1 MAFSE
6 RALQEPSDVV
16 ASDAP
21 AVDPSDRVPLDDA
34 IAAQSVL
41 CKTLS
46 TLSTTHAPDGG
57 YLHAVLAL
65 DRQAKSVEKALLAA
79 YVDGNAPSR
88 PLDSRYL
95 ISARLLSRSFVHAYE
110 RVLDGLKESAGDTP
124 RKVAAAVLVQLFR
137 HRRVE
142 FLLRSLRYKKRNS
155 EQWRQLHKVYR
166 FAQSRQLERET
177 PRGVAQHES
186 GERATLQQQF
196 VEILLMG
203 LLNTGQFSPREQVW
217 ATVWISRWSSLLA
230 LQPAQ
235 PGGAGHPERGGFTV
249 QLDGADGLMRTQP
262 NEAADLHLDTGPLVA
277 AIDDEIAA
285 IDAAPAEGNAQAWA
299 RPGGGV
305 VLLSKLRI
313 AFSPQPVHI
322 ARRGERTFL
331 ASSVDALSGFKPIV
345 QVVRDEA
352 RNAVSPAPA
361 SDAPS
366 GGTTLWF
373 RGPNSVM
380 PVTPPS
386 VSVPMASLRAPK
398 AWQVKDW
405 SDSGCRLRGRTSD
418 LNDVIPGTLLSIREH
433 HAEWIIAIVR
443 RLRRL
448 MVDHVEISLE
458 FIGRGPRFVK
468 LVQSSHRV
476 AAATDVA
483 HIGRKRFGALYL
495 PVSERSPTMPVKSL
509 IVPVAAFKPGQTM
522 KLASSTV
529 TYALRFN
536 KPFEEHADY
545 VWTTFT
551 LIEKLEPKHAAS
563 ARAH

>member
-6 RALQEPSDVV
+6 HALQESSDV
-16 ASDAP
+16 ASDATE
-21 AVDPSDRVPLDDA
+21 VEHSDRVPLDDA

-46 TLSTTHAPDGG
+46 MLGTTHAADGG
-57 YLHAVLAL
+57 YLHALLAL
-65 DRQAKSVEKALLAA
+65 DRQAKSVEKSLLSA
-79 YVDGNAPSR
+79 YVDGHAPSR

-110 RVLDGLKESAGDTP
+110 RLLDGLKESAGDTP

-155 EQWRQLHKVYR
+155 EQWRQLHRVYR
-166 FAQSRQLERET
+166 FAQDRQLERET

-196 VEILLMG
+196 IEILLMG

-230 LQPAQ
+230 LQPLQAE
-235 PGGAGHPERGGFTV
+235 GARHPDHGGFIV
-249 QLDGADGLMRTQP
+249 QLDGADGLLRMEP
-262 NEAADLHLDTGPLVA
+262 NEPADLHLDTGPLVA

-285 IDAAPAEGNAQAWA
+285 IDAAPADGNAQAWA
-299 RPGGGV
+299 RPGGGIA
-305 VLLSKLRI
+305 LLTKLRI
-313 AFSPQPVHI
+313 AFSPHPVHI

-352 RNAVSPAPA
+352 RNAVSAAPA
-361 SDAPS
+361 SDAQAS
-366 GGTTLWF
+366 GTTLWF
-373 RGPNSVM
+373 RGPQTIV
-380 PVTPPS
+380 PLTPPS
-386 VSVPMASLRAPK
+386 ESVSMASLRTPK

-405 SDSGCRLRGRTSD
+405 SDSGCRLRGRTGN
-418 LNDVIPGTLLSIREH
+418 LNDVIPGTLMSIREH

-468 LVQSSHRV
+468 LVQSSHRG
-476 AAATDVA
+476 AASADVA

-551 LIEKLEPKHAAS
+551 LIEKLEPKHAAP

>member
-6 RALQEPSDVV
+6 RALQESLDV
-16 ASDAP
+16 ASDAQEVE
-21 AVDPSDRVPLDDA
+21 ASDRVPLDDA
-34 IAAQSVL
+34 IAAQGVL

-46 TLSTTHAPDGG
+46 TLSATHAPDSG

-65 DRQAKSVEKALLAA
+65 DRQARSVERALLTA
-79 YVDGNAPSR
+79 YVEGNTPSH
-88 PLDSRYL
+88 PLDPRYL

-110 RVLDGLKESAGDTP
+110 RLLDAVKDSASDIP
-124 RKVAAAVLVQLFR
+124 RKVTAAVLVQLFR

-155 EQWRQLHKVYR
+155 EQWRQLHRVYR
-166 FAQSRQLERET
+166 FAQTHQLEREA
-177 PRGVAQHES
+177 PRGVARHES

-196 VEILLMG
+196 IEILLMG

-217 ATVWISRWSSLLA
+217 ATAWISRWSSLLA
-230 LQPAQ
+230 LQPLQAD
-235 PGGAGHPERGGFTV
+235 GDTRPEDGGFRV
-249 QLDGADGLMRTQP
+249 QLDGAEGLMRVRP
-262 NEAADLHLDTGPLVA
+262 DEAADLRLDTGPLVA
-277 AIDDEIAA
+277 AIDDEIAE
-285 IDAAPAEGNAQAWA
+285 IDAAPAEDNAQAWA
-299 RPGGGV
+299 RPGGGIA
-305 VLLSKLRI
+305 LLSKLRL
-313 AFSPQPVHI
+313 AFSPHPVHI
-322 ARRGERTFL
+322 TRRGERTFL
-331 ASSVDALSGFKPIV
+331 ASSVEALFGFKSIV

-352 RNAVSPAPA
+352 RNAVSPLPA
-361 SDAPS
+361 ADAQS
-366 GGTTLWF
+366 TGTTLWF
-373 RGPNSVM
+373 RGPQTIVPLAPS
-380 PVTPPS
+380 S
-386 VSVPMASLRAPK
+386 VSVPMAGPK

-405 SDSGCRLRGRTSD
+405 SDSGCRLRGRTND
-418 LNDVIPGTLLSIREH
+418 LSDVIPGTLMSIRGH

-448 MVDHVEISLE
+448 MVDHVEVSLE

-468 LVQSSHRV
+468 LVESSHRV
-476 AAATDVA
+476 ATASDVA
-483 HIGRKRFGALYL
+483 DIGRKRFGALYL

-509 IVPVAAFKPGQTM
+509 IVPLAAFKPGQTM

-536 KPFEEHADY
+536 QPFEEHADY

-551 LIEKLEPKHAAS
+551 LIEKLEPKQAAP